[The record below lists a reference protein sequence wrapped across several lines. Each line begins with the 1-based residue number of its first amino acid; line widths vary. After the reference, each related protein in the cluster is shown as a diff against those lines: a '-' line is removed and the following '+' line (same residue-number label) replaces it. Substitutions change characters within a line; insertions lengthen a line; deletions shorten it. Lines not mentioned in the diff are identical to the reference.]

1 MLSSLV
7 FILLSFSEWQR
18 DRTHWEEHMTD
29 RLFNVFH
36 CPQLKFESVYGNVL
50 SIQSL
55 SLLGDTTKTKEQPNL
70 TTTVL
75 THKHWASLVA
85 QLVKNPSAMRKTW
98 VRSLGWEDSLEESMT
113 VFLPTSVFLPRESPW
128 TEEPGKWGE
137 GELQSIQGHKESD
150 RTARPRT
157 AQHCFRSQPENAFA
171 AWPWETELSTILE
184 CWLPSVI
191 SLFIFS
197 LKPSPIY

>member
-1 MLSSLV
+1 MLTSLV
-7 FILLSFSEWQR
+7 YILLSFSERKR
-18 DRTHWEEHMTD
+18 DRTYQEEHTTD
-29 RLFNVFH
+29 RLFYVFH

-55 SLLGDTTKTKEQPNL
+55 SLLGDTTKTKEQPSL

-85 QLVKNPSAMRKTW
+85 QLVKKPSAMRDTW
-98 VRSLGWEDSLEESMT
+98 VRSLGWEDPLEEGMATHSSILAQRIPMD
-113 VFLPTSVFLPRESPW
+113 RGAWGGYSP
-128 TEEPGKWGE
+128 
-137 GELQSIQGHKESD
+137 QGCKESD
-150 RTARPRT
+150 RMAWLRT
-157 AQHCFRSQPENAFA
+157 AQHCFRSQPENVFA

-197 LKPSPIY
+197 LKPRLTY

>member
-98 VRSLGWEDSLEESMT
+98 VRSLGWEDSLEEGMT
-113 VFLPTSVFLPRESPW
+113 VFLPTSVFLPGKSHEQRNLAACGPWRHRESR
-128 TEEPGKWGE
+128 
-137 GELQSIQGHKESD
+137 HD
-150 RTARPRT
+150 RAIFTLFDT
-157 AQHCFRSQPENAFA
+157 LHY
-171 AWPWETELSTILE
+171 LSLNHHI
-184 CWLPSVI
+184 CY
-191 SLFIFS
+191 SLRLTHYNSLRS
-197 LKPSPIY
+197 LKFSGFAKNLVEPS

>member
-7 FILLSFSEWQR
+7 YILLSFYEWKR
-18 DRTHWEEHMTD
+18 DRTYQEEHMTD
-29 RLFNVFH
+29 RLFYVFH

-55 SLLGDTTKTKEQPNL
+55 SLLGDTPKTKEQPNL

-75 THKHWASLVA
+75 THKHRASLVA
-85 QLVKNPSAMRKTW
+85 QLVRNLFAMRKTQ
-98 VRSLGWEDSLEESMT
+98 VRSLVWEDPLEEGMATHFSILAQRIPMD
-113 VFLPTSVFLPRESPW
+113 RRAW
-128 TEEPGKWGE
+128 E
-137 GELQSIQGHKESD
+137 GGWVLQSIQGHKESD
-150 RTARPRT
+150 RTARLTT
-157 AQHCFRSQPENAFA
+157 AQHSFRSQPENVFA

-184 CWLPSVI
+184 CWLSSVI